1 MSALAE
7 RALDS
12 LRDYR
17 YEDSLVIISY
27 NETYGDT
34 SIFNAREQYYEINPI
49 SPTPR
54 LVVDGR
60 LAWIGVAD
68 GYYDTYQPFI
78 DSALAIGSTFNLT
91 MTTVA
96 NAGQGS
102 VDLKIVDT
110 DSLLDDSL
118 IAVIVICQDGIPGVN
133 KQYNYVAKFMFTL
146 PVTVTYADTVT
157 TTVTFTH
164 CLPVNSLRAV
174 AFIQGYHS
182 RRVLQAI
189 ARSFNPF

>member
-17 YEDSLVIISY
+17 YKDSLVIISY

-34 SIFNAREQYYEINPI
+34 SIFNAREQYYDINPI

-60 LAWIGVAD
+60 LAWVGVAD

-78 DSALAIGSTFNLT
+78 DSALAIIPSFNLT
-91 MTTVA
+91 MSTFA
-96 NAGQGS
+96 DSGQGR
-102 VDLKIVDT
+102 VDLKIVAT

-118 IAVIVICQDGIPGVN
+118 TAVIIICQDSVPGIN
-133 KQYNYVAKFMFTL
+133 KPYYNYIARFLFAF
-146 PVTVTYADTVT
+146 PVTITYADTISKS
-157 TTVTFTH
+157 VTFFH
-164 CLPVNSLRAV
+164 DLPVNTLRVV
-174 AFIQGYHS
+174 AFIQEYDSH
-182 RRVLQAI
+182 RVWQA
-189 ARSFNPF
+189 AAKEF